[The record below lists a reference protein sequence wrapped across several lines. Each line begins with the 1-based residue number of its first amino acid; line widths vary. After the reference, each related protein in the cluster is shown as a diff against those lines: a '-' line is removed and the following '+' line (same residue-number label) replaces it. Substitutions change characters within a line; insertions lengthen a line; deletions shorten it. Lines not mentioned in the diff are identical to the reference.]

1 MPSSDLA
8 LSTCWNSHRHADG
21 YAMLEE
27 IRALGFGRVELSH
40 GIAAPLV
47 EGILG
52 AVADGVVAVGS
63 VHNFCPL
70 PAPATG
76 AAPNL
81 YQPSGRSTVERR
93 AWLRHSLHTLDF
105 AKRVGASHVVMH
117 SGSVG
122 FRIASPAATLA
133 LGLEA
138 QETRRARALRRL
150 RKASAATLPRVE
162 EGYRSL
168 LPAAASRQLVLG
180 LENREGVLELPLD
193 EELPELF
200 ARLDDANLGYWHD
213 TGHAEIK
220 HRLGLLDPA
229 AHLESLAG
237 RLVGF
242 HLHDVDDSGRDHR
255 AVGTGSVD
263 FGLVARFVRPQH
275 LLVLEPS
282 PRLTPEEVRASR
294 SRLLEVLS

>member
-1 MPSSDLA
+1 
-8 LSTCWNSHRHADG
+8 
-21 YAMLEE
+21 MLEE
-27 IRALGFGRVELSH
+27 IRGLGFSRVELSH
-40 GIAAPLV
+40 GIGAPLV
-47 EGILG
+47 EGILR
-52 AVADGVVAVGS
+52 ALADGVVAVGS

-70 PAPATG
+70 PASATG

-81 YQPSGRSTVERR
+81 FQPSARARDERR

-105 AKRVGASHVVMH
+105 ARRVGAGHVVMH

-122 FRIASPAATLA
+122 FRLASPAPTLA
-133 LGLEA
+133 LGLGAGEA
-138 QETRRARALRRL
+138 RRARALRRL
-150 RKASAATLPRVE
+150 RKAAAATLPRVE
-162 EGYRSL
+162 DAYRAL
-168 LPAAASRQLVLG
+168 LPAAAALQLVLG

-193 EELPELF
+193 AELPGLL
-200 ARLDDANLGYWHD
+200 ARLDDPGLGYWHD

-255 AVGTGSVD
+255 AVGTGTVD
-263 FGLVARFVRPQH
+263 FGLVARFVRPEH
-275 LLVLEPS
+275 ALVLEPS
-282 PRLTPEEVRASR
+282 PRLSADEVRASR
-294 SRLLEVLS
+294 GRLLDVLS